1 MIGAGSRHTIKW
13 REPVVQKRQK
23 NGWDRVARWAGMDK
37 EDGTSQKEKEESMN
51 TGNEATMQ
59 EELAAQ
65 EFPAGSRTVR
75 EAGEEAGPVPA
86 EAVANPALLQEIE
99 QLRGEKDQL
108 LDRLARLQAEFD
120 NARKREMKER
130 ADTREYTIG
139 NTIEPFLGV
148 MDNFQLAL
156 KAEGT
161 AEQLRAGVE
170 LILKQME
177 EALKGLNVQ
186 IVETVGT
193 QFDPR
198 VHEALGSIET
208 SEFPDHQV
216 LEEIRR
222 GYKIKEKL
230 LRPALVRIA
239 TNSAQVPA

>member
-1 MIGAGSRHTIKW
+1 MSI
-13 REPVVQKRQK
+13 V
-23 NGWDRVARWAGMDK
+23 
-37 EDGTSQKEKEESMN
+37 
-51 TGNEATMQ
+51 NEAAVPDEVTIANQ
-59 EELAAQ
+59 
-65 EFPAGSRTVR
+65 
-75 EAGEEAGPVPA
+75 AGEESAPEVGTDTA
-86 EAVANPALLQEIE
+86 AQQEIQ

-120 NARKREMKER
+120 NARKREQKER
-130 ADTREYTIG
+130 SDAREYVIG
-139 NTIEPFLGV
+139 TTVEPFLGV

-161 AEQLRAGVE
+161 ADQLRAGVE

-177 EALKGLNVQ
+177 EALKGLQVQ
-186 IVETVGT
+186 PVETVGA

-222 GYKIKEKL
+222 GYKIREKL

-239 TNSAQVPA
+239 SNPAQVSA

>member
-1 MIGAGSRHTIKW
+1 LH
-13 REPVVQKRQK
+13 
-23 NGWDRVARWAGMDK
+23 
-37 EDGTSQKEKEESMN
+37 
-51 TGNEATMQ
+51 Q
-59 EELAAQ
+59 EL
-65 EFPAGSRTVR
+65 
-75 EAGEEAGPVPA
+75 
-86 EAVANPALLQEIE
+86 E

-120 NARKREMKER
+120 NARKREQKER
-130 ADTREYTIG
+130 ADAREYTIG
-139 NTIEPFLGV
+139 STVEPFLGV

-156 KAEGT
+156 KADGT
-161 AEQLRAGVE
+161 ADQLRAGVE

-177 EALKGLNVQ
+177 EALKGLHVQ

-222 GYKIKEKL
+222 GYKIREKL